1 MVLKTM
7 ADATG
12 DRVREFEIIKRLVYI
27 ETVYTRT
34 RPCLI
39 VFDYV

>member
-1 MVLKTM
+1 MVIKTM
-7 ADATG
+7 ADAAG
-12 DRVREFEIIKRLVYI
+12 ARVRELEIINRLVYI